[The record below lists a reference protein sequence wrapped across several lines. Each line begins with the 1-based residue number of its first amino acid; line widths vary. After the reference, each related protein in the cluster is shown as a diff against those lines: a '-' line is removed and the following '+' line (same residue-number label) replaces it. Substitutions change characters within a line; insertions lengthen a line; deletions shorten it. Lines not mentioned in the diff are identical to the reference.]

1 MKMKDIL
8 GMMAAVLMLLLSSCS
23 SEQEYGSVRVPEAEY
38 AVRLSL
44 DRSFSE
50 RKANTDE
57 SQPVLDE
64 EAVKEKKVGKLYAVV
79 FKSNGAVVTGEKGK
93 ETGDETFDHCIDVLS
108 SPNFDNGG
116 LSGEF
121 EVGRPGYYQLCFV
134 ANPSE
139 SLLQAIQGLAGKK
152 VSDFKQLLVEEEP
165 ATKPMLMTSDFMGAV
180 VTKKDAADL
189 SIVELT
195 RAMARIDVVN
205 KAPGVTIKKL
215 VFKKRAK
222 KTLLIADQ
230 PSFEE
235 GYVEEKEYASLNLVG
250 SVGGADERSS
260 YKHKIYSYEQYGIA
274 ENIPALEITYEI
286 DGQAYTRTV
295 KFEKAAA
302 QGGERTPIAL
312 KRNHLYQV
320 NLLNAS
326 GNIGFELTVVDWK
339 AGDSFEVTDNDIF
352 EGISKKPV
360 EIGDYLTNDGQVIKS
375 TDTQNIESKKGDIIG
390 VIYYVGEARIG
401 KTAKEDLK
409 AKNIG
414 GQSNPIYGLAMALK
428 DAKNGDSDIM
438 QWRNSN
444 TSENVLWELK
454 GSPKECYQD
463 VDGLAY
469 TQKIFEKIKD
479 GASTYPAF
487 AAVKNYNNDN
497 VGNQGNLVR
506 TDWYLPAIGEW
517 YDIIE
522 NLGGKTI
529 LNEAKTKEENKKS
542 ENMIEYSSDKMSLD
556 NMNTYLVKAGGVSI
570 AEGSYWTSSVYSN
583 EQARRIRFGSS
594 SIQLHTENK
603 NDGGQKVRCVMAFCV
618 FPRPIH
624 TQK

>member
-1 MKMKDIL
+1 MKDIL

-250 SVGGADERSS
+250 SVGGADEHSS
-260 YKHKIYSYEQYGIA
+260 YKHKIYSYEQHGTA

-360 EIGDYLTNDGQVIKS
+360 EIGDYLTNNGEVIKS

-401 KTAKEDLK
+401 KTAKDDLANK
-409 AKNIG
+409 IG

-444 TSENVLWELK
+444 TSEDVPWKLK

-469 TQKIFEKIKD
+469 TQNIFEKIKD
-479 GASTYPAF
+479 EASTYPAF
-487 AAVKNYNNDN
+487 AAVKNYNN

-542 ENMIEYSSDKMSLD
+542 ENMIEYSSDKVSLD
-556 NMNTYLVKAGGVSI
+556 NMNAYLVKAGGVSI